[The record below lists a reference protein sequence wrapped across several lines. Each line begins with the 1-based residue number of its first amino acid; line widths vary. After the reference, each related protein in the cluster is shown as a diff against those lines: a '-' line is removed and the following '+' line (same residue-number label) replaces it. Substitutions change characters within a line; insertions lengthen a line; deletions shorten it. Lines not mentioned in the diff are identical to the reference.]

1 MTQKQRERLVRL
13 IGYIEGLQFAVTD
26 DGVGEALQSVVEVL
40 EEFLEDDKP

>member
-26 DGVGEALQSVVEVL
+26 NGVGDALQSVVETLEAFL
-40 EEFLEDDKP
+40 EEV